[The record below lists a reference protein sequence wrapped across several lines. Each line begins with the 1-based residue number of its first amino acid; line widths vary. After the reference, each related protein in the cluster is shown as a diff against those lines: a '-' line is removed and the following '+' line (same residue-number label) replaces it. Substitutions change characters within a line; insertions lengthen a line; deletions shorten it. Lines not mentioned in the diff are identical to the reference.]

1 MIKKSE
7 EQQQKDE
14 RKILYELQNNSQVT
28 SETIAQRYGLSKQE
42 VLRIVKKLEE
52 RHIIWGYTA
61 IIDNEKINQKQFM
74 VFIKR
79 TNRSLG
85 ENIIDKI
92 DSLQLEDLAL
102 PLGVSIESSYFV
114 HGNYE
119 WIICFIAQDINQAK
133 KFCDT
138 LNREFPGIIQEFCLQ
153 QVLYCVRDHFIFNP
167 DRKKLRD
174 LMG

>member
-1 MIKKSE
+1 MIKKSAE
-7 EQQQKDE
+7 LQQKLE
-14 RKILYELQNNSQVT
+14 MKILDELQNNSQV
-28 SETIAQRYGLSKQE
+28 SIETMAQRYGLSKQE
-42 VLRIVKKLEE
+42 VLRMIKKLEE
-52 RHIIWGYTA
+52 RRVIWGYTA
-61 IIDNEKINQKQFM
+61 IVDKEKMNQKQFM

-79 TNRSLG
+79 TNKPLD

-92 DSLQLEDLAL
+92 DSMLLEDLAL
-102 PLGVSIESSYFV
+102 PLGVNIESSYFV

-119 WIICFIAQDINQAK
+119 WIICFIAQDIYQAK

-138 LNREFPGIIQEFCLQ
+138 LNREFPGIILEFCLQ
-153 QVLYCVRDHFIFNP
+153 QVLYRVRDHNIFNP